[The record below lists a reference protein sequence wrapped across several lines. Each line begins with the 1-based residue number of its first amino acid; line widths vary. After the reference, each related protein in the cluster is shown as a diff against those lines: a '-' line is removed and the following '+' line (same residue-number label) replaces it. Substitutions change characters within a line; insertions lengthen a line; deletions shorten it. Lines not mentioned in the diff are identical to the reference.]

1 MIKINNDL
9 LYTKYVI
16 DITIV
21 FADDLGC
28 VVVVVVVVMFVVTLC
43 LFDFCVMKRTS
54 HRRY

>member
-28 VVVVVVVVMFVVTLC
+28 VVVVVVMFVVT
-43 LFDFCVMKRTS
+43 
-54 HRRY
+54 RYAFLIFV